1 MQNNS
6 PGQKWLSNKNLS
18 ITIVLLCFISIA
30 VLFKTPSVS
39 LVLVV
44 LGLSLLIG
52 AFSYIRII
60 RNTIKEWPIYKQPQK
75 VMGIIVLMLLLPMLA
90 MIAYLIIPVVSLYFK

>member
-1 MQNNS
+1 MRNNS

-18 ITIVLLCFISIA
+18 IAIVLLCFISMA
-30 VLFKTPSVS
+30 VLFATPSVI

-44 LGLSLLIG
+44 FGLSLLIG
-52 AFSYIRII
+52 ALSYIRIV
-60 RNTIKEWPIYKQPQK
+60 RNTVTEWPTYQQPQK
-75 VMGIIVLMLLLPMLA
+75 VMGIIVLVLLLPMLA